1 MQSPVSAQP
10 LAHAFDG
17 SGPSPVRTISST
29 PVITLSG
36 AASPTP
42 AGCAIGQTSTHFPHR
57 VQASSIADVRAAK
70 ACSNAVSAMNNFRCR
85 EAAA

>member
-1 MQSPVSAQP
+1 
-10 LAHAFDG
+10 
-17 SGPSPVRTISST
+17 
-29 PVITLSG
+29 
-36 AASPTP
+36 
-42 AGCAIGQTSTHFPHR
+42 